1 MIERSVLYWAG
12 PRKMPIRLLPK
23 AVAIAGQ
30 EANPQLPGGSG
41 SPMIGY
47 GAMQFWLIQL
57 LSRWVVEPLVA
68 IGHPGTISAKSLT
81 MP

>member
-47 GAMQFWLIQL
+47 GAMQL